1 MFENTRLIG
10 SSWTPRVAVNYLI
23 TPRQSLRAVYS
34 EAIRSPDM
42 FENNVNW
49 SYRVTHLQPTAYGQ
63 TSARYFV
70 KTRGPGDL
78 DNERMRLRELGY
90 MGKAN
95 LELASILQQR
105 LDNQP
110 TTFVDNNYDERRVLY
125 FSAELKF

>member
-1 MFENTRLIG
+1 
-10 SSWTPRVAVNYLI
+10 
-23 TPRQSLRAVYS
+23 
-34 EAIRSPDM
+34 M

-63 TSARYFV
+63 TSAHYYL
-70 KTRGPGDL
+70 KTRGPVDL
-78 DNERMRLRELGY
+78 DNERMRSREPGCNGY
-90 MGKAN
+90 FAGLGKAN

-125 FSAELKF
+125 FSAELMF